1 MPYQLSNSM
10 LDQLVTFRHHLH
22 RQPELSGQEYK
33 TANRVEAE
41 LSRLAPDLLLTGLG
55 AWQEA
60 DGSQWGGTGIVAIFN
75 GVQPDDGPTLM
86 VRCELDGLPIA
97 EVSDQDHRSEVE
109 GKAHSCG
116 HDGHMAIL
124 LGLAMQLSKQRPA
137 KGRVVLLFQP
147 AEETGKGARAIAA
160 DPAFQALGVDQA
172 FALHN
177 LPGLALGMVHLKD
190 GAMCCAS
197 RGVRITL
204 SGKTSH
210 ASMPQDGLSP
220 VDAIMEIAAGLKSL
234 SNGLNEDQGLD
245 DDYKLVTITH
255 VTIGE
260 ACFGVAPGEAEL
272 WATLRTV
279 TDEAMASLVDAAYA
293 LARNAADAQG
303 LELTISEDDVF
314 DACTNASETTE
325 MVRLALDAETL
336 AHARQPDPMR
346 FSEDFGIFGQ
356 SRPATLFL
364 LGSGEGQPQLHNPD
378 YDFPDSL
385 ISIGVRIFDRIIRQ
399 SLG

>member
-1 MPYQLSNSM
+1 MSLQLSNSM
-10 LDQLVTFRHHLH
+10 LDHLVAFRHRLH
-22 RQPELSGQEYK
+22 RRPELSGQEFE
-33 TANRVEAE
+33 TAKCVEAE
-41 LSRLAPDLLLTGLG
+41 LRKLAPDQLLTGLG
-55 AWQEA
+55 SWHEA
-60 DGSQWGGTGIVAIFN
+60 DGSQWGGTGIVAVFDSEK
-75 GVQPDDGPTLM
+75 PDDGSTLM
-86 VRCELDGLPIA
+86 FRCELDGLPI
-97 EVSDQDHRSEVE
+97 EEISDQDHSSEIN
-109 GKAHSCG
+109 GRAHSCG

-124 LGLAMQLSKQRPA
+124 LGLAMQLSAKRPA
-137 KGRVVLLFQP
+137 KGRAVLLFQP

-160 DPAFQALGVDQA
+160 DPAFQALNVDQA

-177 LPGLALGMVHLKD
+177 LPGAKLGTVHLKD

-220 VDAIMEIAAGLKSL
+220 LDAIMEIAAGLKSL
-234 SNGLNEDQGLD
+234 SNGLNENQCLD
-245 DDYKLVTITH
+245 DAYKLVTITH

-279 TDEAMASLVDAAYA
+279 TDDAMANLVDAAHTVVKD
-293 LARNAADAQG
+293 AAEAHELQ
-303 LELTISEDDVF
+303 LTITEDDVF
-314 DACTNASETTE
+314 DACTNASETTQI
-325 MVRLALDAETL
+325 VRHALDLEGISYEQ
-336 AHARQPDPMR
+336 QPDPMR

-364 LGSGEGQPQLHNPD
+364 LGSGLQQPQLHNPD

-385 ISIGVRIFDRIIRQ
+385 ISIGVRTFDRVIRQ
-399 SLG
+399 ALG